1 MTKTLRVIA
10 LAVVLITFVGMLRAD
25 VVTFRDKPGAK
36 TQDLPEGKIL
46 AESSAGVKVEIKMGK
61 DTITK
66 TIPASQIHQIAY
78 KTNVSKLDFR
88 KALNRENNIYSE
100 TTPKKRT
107 ETIIT
112 AIELYGNLAKEINNR
127 PEAVRFCKF
136 KVAELTVLL
145 AQGDATKM
153 ESAIKGLVDFKNSNP
168 DGWTI
173 LPALKLLA
181 RTQEE
186 NGKEADASKT
196 YEELANLPG
205 APAELARESSLL
217 VSKMLLR
224 GGKAADAKT
233 RLEKLAAD
241 ASKGEALEPFIRGH
255 LVESKMALG
264 DVTTAEKDLLGLVRE
279 NADTRVRALG
289 YNLLGDYYR
298 VKGQNDDAFWAYL
311 RVDAQFNEDPEEHAK
326 ALYYLAKLFDSAKKN
341 PIRGEECL
349 TQLLDKRLDGTVF
362 QRKARLETKPKSTK

>member
-1 MTKTLRVIA
+1 VIA